1 MKKVIGLLCFLIFSS
16 VVVKGQ
22 VVYSSSVFFEQDD
35 AVLVYFDAT
44 KGTGGLIDYEGDI
57 YAHTGVITSES
68 SGNSDWKHVKTDWGE
83 NTSETKLEKVGD
95 NLYTLEIEPSIA
107 EYYAIDAGEEILKI
121 AFVFR
126 NEDGS
131 LEGKDVGGLDIFLDL
146 YQGGLQVAFTSPL
159 GDAVVIEE
167 GETLS
172 VEALATQNAN
182 LELFVND
189 QAVVQEIGTNL
200 NYLLPIE
207 GNVLY
212 KLRVEATEGG
222 NVAVDSFCV
231 VGQGAVEVADLPEGM
246 KDGVNYI
253 DDETAILSLY
263 APDKEYVY
271 IVGDFNNWQFSPEY
285 YMKKTTD
292 GLRFWLE
299 INDLNSGEEYAY
311 QYLIDGTVKVADPY
325 TEKILDPWRD
335 GDIPEDTYPNL
346 KPYPQEKTTGIV
358 SVLQTAQTEYTW
370 QNTTFERPEKEDLI
384 VYELLIRDFFEA
396 DDRTFQAL
404 IDTLGYLE
412 KLGVNAIEL
421 MPVTEFENNDS
432 WGYNPSFMLA
442 VDKYYGTK
450 NKFKELVD
458 KCHEKGMAVI
468 VDMVLNH
475 QFGQSPLVQMYPLN
489 NNPFFNE
496 TPKHDF
502 NVGYDMNHESPA
514 TRDFV
519 RRVLSHWMEEFKVD
533 GFRFDLSKGFTQNN
547 TLGNVG
553 AWGQYDEAR
562 VQLWKELYDFMQ
574 AESEDVYVILEHF
587 ADNSEEKELANYGMM
602 IWGNLNHDYLE
613 ATMGYSGDLNWG
625 SYQTRGY
632 DEPNLITYME
642 SHDEERMMYKNLA
655 YGNANGEYDV
665 KDIEVGLER
674 TKLAAAFFFTIPGP
688 KMLWEFEELGY
699 DESIN
704 ACPNGTISEGC
715 RTDAKEVHWEYLEDP
730 ARLRLLEVF
739 KTLIQLRKDYP
750 VFQTDNFDLAV
761 GGKAKRINLYD
772 NDMNVTIVGN
782 FDVSEQAINP
792 QFPSGGMWYDYFTGE
807 SIQVDDVN
815 AEMTLKQGEFHL
827 YTSVALPTPDT
838 DLLDFSVYTE
848 SALANDFEV
857 SIYPNPLKE
866 EATIT
871 YTLKEQSPVQFEVI
885 DNTGKTVKSWETATL
900 PTGTHT
906 VSWKADNQEGKR
918 LSSGFYFVK
927 VSTSMGTTVEK
938 VVVN

>member
-83 NTSETKLEKVGD
+83 NTPETKLEKVGD

-370 QNTTFERPEKEDLI
+370 QNTTFERPEKEDPLAHFI
-384 VYELLIRDFFEA
+384 TIWEVKDGKLFKGYEISQLA
-396 DDRTFQAL
+396 DDSS
-404 IDTLGYLE
+404 E
-412 KLGVNAIEL
+412 
-421 MPVTEFENNDS
+421 S
-432 WGYNPSFMLA
+432 
-442 VDKYYGTK
+442 
-450 NKFKELVD
+450 
-458 KCHEKGMAVI
+458 
-468 VDMVLNH
+468 LN
-475 QFGQSPLVQMYPLN
+475 SYA
-489 NNPFFNE
+489 E
-496 TPKHDF
+496 I
-502 NVGYDMNHESPA
+502 
-514 TRDFV
+514 
-519 RRVLSHWMEEFKVD
+519 KV
-533 GFRFDLSKGFTQNN
+533 
-547 TLGNVG
+547 
-553 AWGQYDEAR
+553 
-562 VQLWKELYDFMQ
+562 
-574 AESEDVYVILEHF
+574 
-587 ADNSEEKELANYGMM
+587 
-602 IWGNLNHDYLE
+602 
-613 ATMGYSGDLNWG
+613 
-625 SYQTRGY
+625 
-632 DEPNLITYME
+632 
-642 SHDEERMMYKNLA
+642 
-655 YGNANGEYDV
+655 
-665 KDIEVGLER
+665 
-674 TKLAAAFFFTIPGP
+674 
-688 KMLWEFEELGY
+688 
-699 DESIN
+699 
-704 ACPNGTISEGC
+704 
-715 RTDAKEVHWEYLEDP
+715 
-730 ARLRLLEVF
+730 
-739 KTLIQLRKDYP
+739 
-750 VFQTDNFDLAV
+750 
-761 GGKAKRINLYD
+761 
-772 NDMNVTIVGN
+772 
-782 FDVSEQAINP
+782 
-792 QFPSGGMWYDYFTGE
+792 
-807 SIQVDDVN
+807 
-815 AEMTLKQGEFHL
+815 
-827 YTSVALPTPDT
+827 
-838 DLLDFSVYTE
+838 
-848 SALANDFEV
+848 
-857 SIYPNPLKE
+857 
-866 EATIT
+866 
-871 YTLKEQSPVQFEVI
+871 
-885 DNTGKTVKSWETATL
+885 
-900 PTGTHT
+900 
-906 VSWKADNQEGKR
+906 
-918 LSSGFYFVK
+918 
-927 VSTSMGTTVEK
+927 
-938 VVVN
+938 